1 MSPRFAEKYTAAQ
14 RDALTDYAIKRRVT
28 ARRAIQEAESGR
40 LLPNKDGTPG
50 RPFTMPLKT
59 AQHYINLRRRHIELR
74 ALPNVARL
82 PLRDG
87 VGSLSSRLL
96 AIADKKVRALERQGA
111 KAPTT
116 EAISVAKLL
125 GEIGKLEPG
134 RGTTEPQGPRG
145 TGRPTGATPPA
156 PLGFVDTLAAEDAS
170 PAPHTEIPGETQRRR
185 EEHTDV
191 RTAAP
196 AAVHPST
203 ADTPTSHA
211 NGVPSRVAGA
221 GAGASTGVVGARRGV
236 ADLYPQG

>member
-14 RDALTDYAIKRRVT
+14 RDALTDYAIRRRVT

-40 LLPNKDGTPG
+40 LLPNRDGTPG

-125 GEIGKLEPG
+125 GEISKLEPG
-134 RGTTEPQGPRG
+134 KGTPAPQDHRGN
-145 TGRPTGATPPA
+145 GRPAGATPAA
-156 PLGFVDTLAAEDAS
+156 PRGFLDTLALEDAGD
-170 PAPHTEIPGETQRRR
+170 APDTEIPGENQRGG
-185 EEHTDV
+185 EEHTNA
-191 RTAAP
+191 RPAAP
-196 AAVHPST
+196 APVHPST
-203 ADTPTSHA
+203 ADVPSTHD

-221 GAGASTGVVGARRGV
+221 GVGASRGVAAGRRGV
-236 ADLYPQG
+236 VDLYPQG